1 MTGVGAARKHHACPE
16 CGRLSA
22 RIASAFAI
30 VAGGSDMRD
39 TRSENGMEKLA
50 ARVKPKGLPLC
61 LQSPHIPLLCHM
73 DEPSGRRLVAHY
85 NGRGAEY
92 DDKMAGREE
101 LRKKRGLPPAATSEP
116 SGHDGHEHSSRRHQL
131 GTGPASGG
139 GHGHAHTHSHS
150 AAHNHQH

>member
-30 VAGGSDMRD
+30 VAGGSDMRG

-50 ARVKPKGLPLC
+50 ARVKPKALPLC
-61 LQSPHIPLLCHM
+61 LQNPHIPLLCHM

-85 NGRGAEY
+85 NGHGAEY
-92 DDKMAGREE
+92 DDKMAGREQLGE
-101 LRKKRGLPPAATSEP
+101 KRGAAAGSGP
-116 SGHDGHEHSSRRHQL
+116 SNPRAMMAR
-131 GTGPASGG
+131 A
-139 GHGHAHTHSHS
+139 
-150 AAHNHQH
+150 